1 MLTDKN
7 RQATTAWKPLW
18 ILAGNQT
25 GTINCQPSNNN
36 NKEKWFRTLLHFTF
50 LYEIYAASKT
60 RATKIENEQGNCFLY
75 NVRCT
80 L

>member
-1 MLTDKN
+1 METALDIGRKSN
-7 RQATTAWKPLW
+7 RYNKIASPATITIRKSGSEPYY
-18 ILAGNQT
+18 ILHSYMRYTPRQ
-25 GTINCQPSNNN
+25 
-36 NKEKWFRTLLHFTF
+36 
-50 LYEIYAASKT
+50 KT